1 MWTYSKKLEY
11 PVKIARPDAAAAK
24 VIISQL
30 GGPDGEMGAAT
41 RYLSQRYTAP
51 WGQVKAGL
59 TDIGREASEMFHS
72 EATAFFDA
80 FATV

>member
-30 GGPDGEMGAAT
+30 EVQTSP
-41 RYLSQRYTAP
+41 RYKEAP
-51 WGQVKAGL
+51 ENPVPL
-59 TDIGREASEMFHS
+59 
-72 EATAFFDA
+72 
-80 FATV
+80 

>member
-30 GGPDGEMGAAT
+30 GGPNSNKIQRGTGFPGASLKCT
-41 RYLSQRYTAP
+41 FIVCNIRFRC
-51 WGQVKAGL
+51 
-59 TDIGREASEMFHS
+59 
-72 EATAFFDA
+72 
-80 FATV
+80 

>member
-30 GGPDGEMGAAT
+30 GGPNINKIQRGTGFSGAS
-41 RYLSQRYTAP
+41 LKYTFIVWNSRFQCCPPA
-51 WGQVKAGL
+51 GQ
-59 TDIGREASEMFHS
+59 TQSFR
-72 EATAFFDA
+72 
-80 FATV
+80 

>member
-30 GGPDGEMGAAT
+30 GGPEINKIQRGTGKSGASLKSRFIVCNSRFRCCLPA
-41 RYLSQRYTAP
+41 
-51 WGQVKAGL
+51 GQ
-59 TDIGREASEMFHS
+59 IQSFR
-72 EATAFFDA
+72 
-80 FATV
+80 